1 MRKSLFALALS
12 LSCTASAFAAS
23 LWSDSVTPATA
34 AAADSNAV
42 EIGVKFTTEVNGVV
56 TGIRFYKGAD
66 NTGTHVAR
74 LWKTDGTQLA
84 SATFADE
91 TGSGWQQ
98 VNFATPVTVEAN
110 TVYIASYH
118 APAGH
123 YSADNSYFNAGVD
136 NSPLHAPAN
145 DSSGGNG
152 VFAYGAAGSFP
163 NASWQATNY
172 WVDVV
177 FQRTQTITTDAPLLL
192 LSSAAN
198 NFTQY
203 YAEILRAEG
212 LNAFTTADVTNVSRT
227 LLDEYDTVVLGEV
240 TLTTAQV
247 ATLTEWVNAGGN
259 LIAMRPDK
267 KLASLLGL
275 TDQGTTL
282 SEGYLKIAQ
291 NGPGR
296 GIVAETIQYHGIADR
311 YTLNGATS
319 IATLY
324 SNATAA
330 TTNPAVTLRQVGSG
344 SAVAFTYDLARSV
357 VYTHQGNPEW
367 IGRDS
372 DGIDP
377 VRTNDLFYPNYVDLN
392 KVAIPQADEQQRL
405 LANLITQV
413 TLSKKP
419 LPRFWY
425 LPNGAKAAIIH
436 ALDDHGTEVGGT
448 RLTYNKFLAAS
459 PAGCSVADWQCLR
472 ATSWAYANIDLSAD
486 EAASYI
492 AQGFELGVHARNH
505 IEDKNC
511 RNFDSFAQL
520 SDNYDE
526 DLRAFKTA
534 FPNVP
539 AQKTHRYHCIIWN
552 DWLTQAKVELAK
564 GMRFSL
570 DYYYYPL
577 TWGDRTLTPGLFT
590 GSGIPMRFAD
600 LDGTV
605 IDVYQG
611 VSHLVNETP
620 LGYPGAIN
628 TMIDRAVG
636 PEGYYGFF
644 GTHDDYKESTF
655 SDAVISAGV
664 TRNVPVISAL
674 QALTWLDG
682 RNSSSF
688 HDLAWNGN
696 TLNFSIS
703 VGSGARNLQA
713 MLPVASVSNELS
725 SISHNGAAVP
735 FTVQTIKGVRY
746 AFFAAGEGAY
756 QAAYN
761 NPQQPPV
768 AEGTTLWPASAVP
781 GTPAFNDPS
790 TVEVGVK
797 FRSDVSGL
805 ITGIRFYKGAGNIGT
820 HVGSLWSVD
829 GVRLASGMFLNETSS
844 GWQQL
849 VFDTPVAISAN
860 TTYVASYHTDTGN
873 YAADADYFLTELISG
888 PLHALSNAQSPNG
901 VYSYGPSSFPTLSH
915 RATNYWV
922 DVIFTLNPPRTLWK
936 DTDVPGTPSVDDAG
950 AVELGVRFF
959 SETAGK
965 IKGIRFYKGANNT
978 GTHTA
983 TLWNSAGA
991 PLATATFAN
1000 ETESGW
1006 QEVLFS
1012 EPVDIAANTTF
1023 VASYYAPNGR
1033 YAATGNFFSNARD
1046 SVPLHAPASTAASGN
1061 GVFKYGAGGSFPDQ
1075 SFNAT
1080 NYWVDVVFES
1090 ATP

>member
-12 LSCTASAFAAS
+12 LSCSCSALAAS
-23 LWSDSVTPATA
+23 LWNDAATPGTA

-42 EIGVKFTTEVNGVV
+42 EIGVKFTAEVNGVI
-56 TGIRFYKGAD
+56 TGIRFFKGVD
-66 NTGTHVAR
+66 NVGTHVAH
-74 LWKTDGTQLA
+74 LWTGSGTQLA
-84 SATFADE
+84 SATFVDE

-98 VNFATPVTVEAN
+98 VNFATPVAINAN
-110 TVYIASYH
+110 TVYVASYH

-123 YSADNSYFNAGVD
+123 YAADNNYFAASID
-136 NSPLHAPAN
+136 NPPLQAPAN
-145 DSSGGNG
+145 DASGGNG
-152 VFAYGAAGSFP
+152 VFAYGPAGTFP
-163 NASWQATNY
+163 NASWQSTNY

-177 FQRTQTITTDAPLLL
+177 FETRATTTTDAPLLL
-192 LSSAAN
+192 LTSATN

-212 LNAFTTADVTNVSRT
+212 LNAFTTADVTNLSRA
-227 LLDEYDTVVLGEV
+227 LLDQHDTVVLGEV
-240 TLTTAQV
+240 ALTTAQV
-247 ATLTEWVNAGGN
+247 ATLTDWVDDGGN

-267 KLASLLGL
+267 KLANLLGL
-275 TDQGTTL
+275 TDQSSTL

-296 GIVAETIQYHGIADR
+296 GIVAETIQYHGVADR
-311 YTLNGATS
+311 YELNGAIS

-324 SNATAA
+324 SNANTVTAS
-330 TTNPAVTLRQVGSG
+330 PAVTLRQVGSG
-344 SAVAFTYDLARSV
+344 YAVAFTYDLARSV

-367 IGRDS
+367 VGRDS
-372 DGIDP
+372 DGVAP
-377 VRTNDLFYPNYVDLN
+377 VRTNDLFYPNYIDLD

-413 TLSKKP
+413 TLSEKP

-436 ALDDHGTEVGGT
+436 ALDDHATEVGGT
-448 RLTYNKFLAAS
+448 RQTYNKFIAAS
-459 PAGCSVADWQCLR
+459 PAGCSVADWECLR
-472 ATSWAYANIDLSAD
+472 ATSWAYANIDLSQA
-486 EAASYI
+486 EAANYI
-492 AQGFELGVHARNH
+492 AQGFELGVHARNQV
-505 IEDKNC
+505 DGLSC

-520 SDNYDE
+520 NDNYNT
-526 DLRAFKTA
+526 DLTAFANA

-539 AQKTHRYHCIIWN
+539 PQQTHRYHCIIWS
-552 DWLTQAKVELAK
+552 DWLTQAKVELAH
-564 GMRFSL
+564 GMRFSM
-570 DYYYYPL
+570 DYYYWPL
-577 TWGDRTLTPGLFT
+577 SWNGRTLTPGLFT

-620 LGYPGAIN
+620 LGYPAAIN

-644 GTHDDYKESTF
+644 GTHDDYQESTF

-682 RNSSSF
+682 RNASSF
-688 HDLAWNGN
+688 HDIAWNGN
-696 TLNFSIS
+696 TLSFNID
-703 VGSGARNLQA
+703 VGAGARNLQA
-713 MLPVASVSNELS
+713 MLPLSSVSNELS
-725 SISHNGAAVP
+725 SISHNGATVP

-746 AFFAAGEGAY
+746 AFFAASEGVY
-756 QAAYN
+756 QAVYN
-761 NPQQPPV
+761 NPLQPPV
-768 AEGTTLWPASAVP
+768 AEGFTLWPANAAP
-781 GTPAFNDPS
+781 NTPAFNDPS

-820 HVGSLWSVD
+820 HVGSLWSID
-829 GVRLASGMFLNETSS
+829 GARLASGAFLNETAS

-849 VFDTPVAISAN
+849 IFDTPVAISAN
-860 TTYVASYHTDTGN
+860 TTYVASYHANNGN
-873 YAADADYFLTELISG
+873 YAADSDYFLTEVING
-888 PLHALSNAQSPNG
+888 PLHALADAQSPNG

-936 DTDVPGTPSVDDAG
+936 DTDVPATPSVDDPG
-950 AVELGVRFF
+950 EVEVGVKFF
-959 SETAGK
+959 SETAGR
-965 IKGIRFYKGANNT
+965 IKGIRFYKGSSNT

-983 TLWNSAGA
+983 TLWNAAGA
-991 PLATATFAN
+991 PLATATFTS

-1006 QEVLFS
+1006 QEVVFA
-1012 EPVDIAANTTF
+1012 EPVDIAANTTY
-1023 VASYYAPNGR
+1023 VASYHAPNGR
-1033 YAATGNFFSNARD
+1033 YA
-1046 SVPLHAPASTAASGN
+1046 
-1061 GVFKYGAGGSFPDQ
+1061 
-1075 SFNAT
+1075 
-1080 NYWVDVVFES
+1080 
-1090 ATP
+1090 